1 MAYMCADSGNL
12 MAIAQ
17 QVIKQKQEQ
26 QQQQQQH
33 QHQQH
38 HHQQLFGFSSSGSA
52 GATTNNNNSNN
63 NIPFSLNQW
72 SGGGPHHPNP
82 INSANGSFM
91 YALSGIGFPDQFPVL
106 GGAASSDLGDSAA
119 AAAMG
124 FHHNSFTAAAAEFD
138 SDDWMDSLICGVGGG
153 DSTDSSWRTTTTT
166 ANNNNNNDNEFAQY
180 ELNLSSSP
188 PSDLNRLIFS
198 DPQADPTAQISAW
211 PQTASPQ
218 PPPRLVAE
226 QEQHSPP
233 RPQNP
238 VQKEKTTASA
248 GFSSKPAELES
259 SSRFLKSLMESV
271 RTAESEPDR
280 TLKSLSRL
288 RESVSERGDPN
299 ERVAY
304 HFSTALYQRICCRG
318 AGNGGDPVCSSS
330 PSTSSSTEDY
340 PLSYKALN
348 DACPYFK
355 FAHFTANQAI
365 LEATESA
372 TVIHIVDFGI
382 VQGLQWPALL
392 QALATRSIGKPSKV
406 TIWGIPAPALGGSPE
421 PSLVVATG
429 NRLREFAE
437 LLGLNFDFEP
447 ILVPI
452 EELNQSSFRVEKG
465 EVLTVNFMLQLYSLL
480 GEDTVLVERA
490 LRLAKS
496 LNPKVITLGEYE
508 ARLNRVGYFE
518 RFRNAFKYFSAIF
531 ESLEPSLGRESVE
544 RLQVERLLLGRRIA
558 GVVGPEE
565 GALSRRDR
573 MEEKDQWRVLMENC
587 GFESIAL
594 SHYAISQADILLS
607 NYNYSSKYS
616 LIESP
621 PGFLSLAW
629 NRVPLLTVS
638 SWR

>member
-26 QQQQQQH
+26 QQQQQQQH
-33 QHQQH
+33 QHHHQH
-38 HHQQLFGFSSSGSA
+38 HHQHQQLFGFSSSSSTASA
-52 GATTNNNNSNN
+52 TNNNSNP
-63 NIPFSLNQW
+63 PFSLNQW
-72 SGGGPHHPNP
+72 SSSSSSGPHHQNP
-82 INSANGSFM
+82 INNPNGSFM
-91 YALSGIGFPDQFPVL
+91 YSLSGIGFPDHFPAL
-106 GGAASSDLGDSAA
+106 GAAAASDLADSSAA
-119 AAAMG
+119 AAALG
-124 FHHNSFTAAAAEFD
+124 FHHPNSFSAAAAEFD
-138 SDDWMDSLICGVGGG
+138 SDDWMDTLMCGVGGG
-153 DSTDSSWRTTTTT
+153 GDARESSWHTH
-166 ANNNNNNDNEFAQY
+166 Y

-198 DPQADPTAQISAW
+198 DPQTDPTAHITSW
-211 PQTASPQ
+211 PQTTSPQ
-218 PPPRLVAE
+218 PPPRQVAE
-226 QEQHSPP
+226 NSPP
-233 RPQNP
+233 PPQNP
-238 VQKEKTTASA
+238 VQKNKTAVSI
-248 GFSSKPAELES
+248 GFSSKPAESES

-271 RTAESEPDR
+271 RSAESEPDR
-280 TLKSLSRL
+280 ALKSLSRL
-288 RESVSERGDPN
+288 RESVSERGDPH

-304 HFSTALYQRICCRG
+304 HFSTALYQRIWCR
-318 AGNGGDPVCSSS
+318 AGNGDVPGCSS
-330 PSTSSSTEDY
+330 PSTSSTEDY

-372 TVIHIVDFGI
+372 TAIHIVDFGI

-392 QALATRSIGKPSKV
+392 QALATRSTGKPSKIR
-406 TIWGIPAPALGGSPE
+406 IWGIPAPALGGSPE
-421 PSLVVATG
+421 PSLVATG

-437 LLGLNFDFEP
+437 LLGLNFEFEP

-452 EELNQSSFRVEKG
+452 EELNQSSFRVEKD
-465 EVLTVNFMLQLYSLL
+465 EVLTVNFMLQLYNLL
-480 GEDTVLVERA
+480 GDDDDTGLVERA
-490 LRLAKS
+490 LKLAKS
-496 LNPKVITLGEYE
+496 LNPRVITLGEYE
-508 ARLNRVGYFE
+508 AKLNRVDYFD
-518 RFRNAFKYFSAIF
+518 RFRNAFKYYSAIF
-531 ESLEPSLGRESVE
+531 ESLEPSLGRDSVE

-565 GALSRRDR
+565 EGGSGLSRRDR
-573 MEEKDQWRVLMENC
+573 MEEKDQWRIMLESC